1 MERSKK
7 ALFLAL
13 LATPVLLSGC
23 GKKSETKEK
32 EIYEKED
39 GIYIETSEGEI
50 TQVLLD
56 SKVFEAGE
64 HHVFYNVYVKINN
77 IKNEMPE
84 GSKNSIIPSYLTV
97 DGYELVEADYIVGH
111 SGTLLGR
118 TYHYVNT
125 KPVTVMANLNTQT
138 LEIEYTNFGTVIE
151 KDASLKLTD

>member
-23 GKKSETKEK
+23 VKKEENKNK
-32 EIYEKED
+32 IYEKED
-39 GIYIETSEGEI
+39 GTYIETGEGEI

-97 DGYELVEADYIVGH
+97 DGYELVEADYIVGN
-111 SGTLLGR
+111 SGILLGR
-118 TYHYVNT
+118 TYHYVNN
-125 KPVTVMANLNTQT
+125 KPVSVMANLNTQT
-138 LEIEYTNFGTVIE
+138 LEVEYANFGTVIE